1 MPHLILK
8 NTVRINIWK
17 DVSYVEV
24 LQFKFVHIYR
34 ISQTLWSSVKFKSVG
49 ENGKTLSNQLRR
61 LNASL
66 WVTAYSGSKVKNL
79 PVMRETQGWSLVQED
94 PLEKEMATHSS
105 ILAWRTPWTEE
116 PGGLQSM
123 GSQSFRHNL
132 VTEQLQQ
139 RQQHVTLR
147 FGINWIIYW
156 TVFTQITQENIILSK
171 SMLKL

>member
-1 MPHLILK
+1 MCPHPQDQPNSLEF
-8 NTVRINIWK
+8 
-17 DVSYVEV
+17 SE
-24 LQFKFVHIYR
+24 
-34 ISQTLWSSVKFKSVG
+34 FKSVG

-66 WVTAYSGSKVKNL
+66 WVTAYSGSMVKNL
-79 PVMRETQGWSLVQED
+79 PVVWETQGWSLVQED
-94 PLEKEMATHSS
+94 PLEKEMATHSG

-116 PGGLQSM
+116 PGGLQCT

-139 RQQHVTLR
+139 QHVTLR
-147 FGINWIIYW
+147 FGINLIIYW

-171 SMLKL
+171 SML